1 MQCTCG
7 KSGSDLSL
15 PSGAIIHICTE
26 CRERILG
33 VMLARGEEIA
43 LQCYRA
49 KLLEQYVQPVLF
61 PLAATSMEVS
71 NGSGSRRRRSRRPA
85 TGVQMQLFAEGSHV
99 VTA

>member
-33 VMLARGEEIA
+33 VMLARGEDIA
-43 LQCYRA
+43 LQCFHA

-61 PLAATSMEVS
+61 PLAATCEVK
-71 NGSGSRRRRSRRPA
+71 NGKSSRRRSRRPA
-85 TGVQMQLFAEGSHV
+85 TGVQMPVFAEGCH